1 MNIRR
6 YIDMAIRREIRHID
20 YDGTD
25 LYYDLKDLER
35 QFPSWRQAEVNRLHE
50 AHTAYAN
57 NITRTTT
64 QKYLSQIDKF
74 IEGEK
79 SLHKQAIEKAK
90 RMKAYL
96 QKWV

>member
-1 MNIRR
+1 
-6 YIDMAIRREIRHID
+6 MAIRREIRHID

-25 LYYDLKDLER
+25 LYYDLKDLES
-35 QFPSWRQAEVNRLHE
+35 QFPAWRQAEAKRLHE

-57 NITRTTT
+57 NATRTTT
-64 QKYLSQIDKF
+64 QKYLSQIDNL
-74 IEGEK
+74 IENEK
-79 SLHKQAIEKAK
+79 SLHKQFIDKAK